1 MTTHF
6 QYPSALPSLKT
17 SLPGP
22 KAKAMIDRD
31 HEVLSTSYTRDYP
44 LAVARGLGVGIE
56 DVDGNWFLD
65 FTAGIAVTNTGHC
78 HPRVVQAI
86 QEQAAKVIHMCGTDF
101 YLDPMLVLA
110 ERLCKLSPGNFDKR
124 VYFAN
129 SGAEAVEAALKLARY
144 HTKRTHI
151 IAFHGAFHGR
161 TMGAL
166 SLTASK
172 VQQRRGFAPLLS
184 DIHHAVYN
192 DIASIER
199 ILKTVAPP
207 EEVAAIFIEP
217 IQGEGG
223 YITQKDNFLSRV
235 RALCDQ
241 HGILM
246 VMDEIQAGFGRTGK
260 MFASEHYGVAGD
272 IMCLAKGLAS
282 GMPLGA
288 IVAKKS
294 VMTWKP
300 GNHGSTFGG
309 NPVACAAANATIELL
324 QEDLVENA
332 AARGEQL
339 RAGLASLRQKHKAVG
354 EVRGLGLMIA
364 MDIVDTKGVLAPE
377 LRMKLVVE
385 AFNRGLLLLPCGE
398 SAIRFIPA
406 LCVTAEQVDTAV
418 KIFDE
423 VLSVT
428 KA

>member
-6 QYPSALPSLKT
+6 QYPSKLPNIKT

-22 KAKAMIDRD
+22 KAKTMVDRD
-31 HEVLSTSYTRDYP
+31 HAVTSPSYTRDYP

-86 QEQAAKVIHMCGTDF
+86 TDQANKVIHMCGTDF

-110 ERLCKLSPGNFDKR
+110 ERLCKLAPGNFEKR
-124 VYFAN
+124 VYFGN
-129 SGAEAVEAALKLARY
+129 SGTEAVEAALKLARH
-144 HTKRTHI
+144 HTKRTRL

-161 TMGAL
+161 TMGSL

-184 DIHHAVYN
+184 DVHHAIYN
-192 DIASIER
+192 DINSIER
-199 ILKTVAPP
+199 IFKTTAPP

-223 YITQKDNFLSRV
+223 YITQKDDFLQKV
-235 RALCDQ
+235 RDLCDK
-241 HGILM
+241 HGIMM
-246 VMDEIQAGFGRTGK
+246 VMDEIQSGFGRTGK

-272 IMCLAKGLAS
+272 IVCLAKGLAS

-294 VMTWKP
+294 VMSWKP

-309 NPVACAAANATIELL
+309 NPVACAAANATIDLL
-324 QEDLVENA
+324 QDGLIANS
-332 AARGEQL
+332 AARGDQL
-339 RAGLASLRQKHKAVG
+339 RQGLTALQKKHKSVG

-364 MDIVDTKGVLAPE
+364 MDIVDGKGLAPD
-377 LRMKLVVE
+377 LRMKYVVE

-406 LCVTAEQVDTAV
+406 LCVTAEQIDTAV

-423 VLSVT
+423 VLGAV
-428 KA
+428 K